1 MKRLTLTLTLILSL
15 LVTAPAAS
23 AQSARDI
30 LGGLGGLLGGGQQS
44 SQSDST
50 QGGGKSGGLGD
61 LIGGVAGA
69 LGLGSQKTSVETL
82 TGTWTYTGPAVDFK
96 SDNLLLKAGGAAAS
110 ANIEKKLEPYYSK
123 AGLTSL
129 TLTVEADS
137 TFSMKAR
144 RAAVSGT
151 IETAAD
157 GKTLVFH
164 FKALKQINI
173 GSMEVYTKMPSKDKL
188 EITFDVSRLM
198 TILERVGSLTNNTSI
213 KAATTLLNQYDGLT
227 AGFEM
232 KRTAT
237 ATSASGK

>member
-1 MKRLTLTLTLILSL
+1 
-15 LVTAPAAS
+15 
-23 AQSARDI
+23 
-30 LGGLGGLLGGGQQS
+30 
-44 SQSDST
+44 
-50 QGGGKSGGLGD
+50 
-61 LIGGVAGA
+61 
-69 LGLGSQKTSVETL
+69 
-82 TGTWTYTGPAVDFK
+82 
-96 SDNLLLKAGGAAAS
+96 
-110 ANIEKKLEPYYSK
+110 
-123 AGLTSL
+123 
-129 TLTVEADS
+129 
-137 TFSMKAR
+137 MKAR

>member
-15 LVTAPAAS
+15 LVAAPAAS

-50 QGGGKSGGLGD
+50 QSGGLGD

-69 LGLGSQKTSVETL
+69 LGLGSHKTSVETL

-164 FKALKQINI
+164 FMALKQINI

-237 ATSASGK
+237 ATSTSGK